1 MTNYSEPIGNYL
13 SKLQNTDDLAN
24 QPIGDYIEKQNK
36 IEIRLT
42 MGKWFVS
49 NSEEH
54 ELIAPCLGSC
64 VAVCIYETK
73 AKIIGMAHI
82 VFPSRQMVSHPNEEF
97 PSARYAD
104 EVIEL
109 LVQEISKI
117 ASSKNLN
124 LVAKLAGGA
133 QMFKGVYN
141 NKGFPLIGQGNVQTL
156 KKELIKRNI
165 PLKAADVGGTCG
177 RTVSFDLSKGL
188 MLVRR
193 IGETE
198 YSSI

>member
-1 MTNYSEPIGNYL
+1 MYS
-13 SKLQNTDDLAN
+13 K
-24 QPIGDYIEKQNK
+24 
-36 IEIRLT
+36 
-42 MGKWFVS
+42 
-49 NSEEH
+49 
-54 ELIAPCLGSC
+54 
-64 VAVCIYETK
+64 
-73 AKIIGMAHI
+73 
-82 VFPSRQMVSHPNEEF
+82 
-97 PSARYAD
+97 
-104 EVIEL
+104 
-109 LVQEISKI
+109 
-117 ASSKNLN
+117 
-124 LVAKLAGGA
+124 
-133 QMFKGVYN
+133 VYN